1 MPTTSEA
8 NPAFMSAL
16 RAALQD
22 LTRRHEVHIATRPQD
37 TSIEAGWRQWGF
49 RYSTF
54 LSAYLASREPLSRV
68 HLRAES
74 GPPHRRGLRTLPGSV
89 GRRRPHQDV
98 VKLSA

>member
-54 LSAYLASREPLSRV
+54 LRPISPVGSPSRGSTCVQSL
-68 HLRAES
+68 
-74 GPPHRRGLRTLPGSV
+74 GHRT
-89 GRRRPHQDV
+89 D
-98 VKLSA
+98 AD